1 MSEESKQVFSNL
13 MTLSEKLEL
22 NLREYGFTE
31 LLAMQYEKLT
41 MKELIYYNTDKKIW
55 WNWMSRERSTRNK
68 RKVKWLKNQMFMTQE
83 MTWGF
88 SLFEEALLVFKA
100 WDMKVKWF
108 TKVVT
113 AIQNAIRSYHVMHV
127 EEKRDTT

>member
-1 MSEESKQVFSNL
+1 MSEESKEVFSNL

-68 RKVKWLKNQMFMTQE
+68 RKMKWLKNQMFMTQE

-100 WDMKVKWF
+100 
-108 TKVVT
+108 
-113 AIQNAIRSYHVMHV
+113 
-127 EEKRDTT
+127 

>member
-1 MSEESKQVFSNL
+1 MSEESKVVFSNL

-22 NLREYGFTE
+22 NMQEDGFTE

-41 MKELIYYNTDKKIW
+41 MKKLIYYNTNKKIL
-55 WNWMSRERSTRNK
+55 WNWRSRERSTRNK
-68 RKVKWLKNQMFMTQE
+68 RKVKWLKNQIFMTQE

-100 WDMKVKWF
+100 
-108 TKVVT
+108 
-113 AIQNAIRSYHVMHV
+113 
-127 EEKRDTT
+127 